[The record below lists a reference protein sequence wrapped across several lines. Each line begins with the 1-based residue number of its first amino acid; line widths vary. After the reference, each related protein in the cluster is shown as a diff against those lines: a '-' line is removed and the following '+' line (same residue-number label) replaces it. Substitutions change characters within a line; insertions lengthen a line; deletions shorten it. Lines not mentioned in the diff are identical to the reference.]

1 MNDSVPRYLRRR
13 LHYATIA
20 LLLATSAGCGSTAAR
35 SLSTNGLPGTPIV
48 TFPNSYDQGW
58 NTVIS
63 SQPFATQAGI
73 DGRALTV
80 SVFHGA
86 DHLQDNLTMDLDG
99 NVGIRGVYKSVS
111 TRKEKW
117 GIKPYDGDA
126 LALIRNLPL
135 STFRYNGETA
145 SETPH
150 IGFIAENAP
159 TILSG
164 RKHDSFNLNNSIGI
178 SLAATKQL
186 DRRLD
191 TLSRRVVELE
201 RLVRQLQAARTTDG
215 ANGQAR

>member
-1 MNDSVPRYLRRR
+1 MNVSVPRHLRTQ

-35 SLSTNGLPGTPIV
+35 SLSTNSQPGTPIV

-58 NTVIS
+58 NTVVS
-63 SQPFATQAGI
+63 SQPFAAQAGI
-73 DGRALTV
+73 DGRAFAV
-80 SVFHGA
+80 SIFHGA
-86 DHLQDNLTMDLDG
+86 DHLQDNLTMDFDG

-117 GIKPYDGDA
+117 DIKPYDGDA
-126 LALIRNLPL
+126 LELIRDLPL

-150 IGFIAENAP
+150 VGFIAENAP

-164 RKHDSFNLNNSIGI
+164 QKHDSFNLNNSIGI

-186 DRRLD
+186 DRRVD
-191 TLSRRVVELE
+191 VLSRRIVELE
-201 RLVRQLQAARTTDG
+201 RLVRQLQAARTSNG
-215 ANGQAR
+215 AAGQTL